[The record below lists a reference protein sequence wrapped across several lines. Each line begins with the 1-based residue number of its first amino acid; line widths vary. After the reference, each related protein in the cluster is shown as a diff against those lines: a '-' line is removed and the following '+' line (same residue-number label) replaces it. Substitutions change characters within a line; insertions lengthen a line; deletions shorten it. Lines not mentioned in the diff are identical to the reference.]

1 LKEHR
6 PTENK
11 TLLARTLGVS
21 RSTLYYVSKKEVSDW
36 KLKIRIEH
44 ILSTHPAYGSRRIAL
59 EVGLNRKRVRRVM
72 RAFGLHPYRR
82 RGRKWRKTR
91 PVSVQYPNLLQVEYP
106 QYSHHIWVADF
117 TELAF
122 RDKKIY
128 VSTVLDLYT
137 RQVVGLSVATR
148 KGTPLVMQSFLGALL
163 HYPRPGIFH
172 SDNGR
177 EYEAESF
184 RNVLARL
191 GVIISRSHPGS
202 PWENGYQE
210 SFYSQFKVDL
220 GDPNRFQT
228 LGELVAEIY
237 FTVWTY
243 NHTRIH
249 SRLKMPPV
257 VFAQKQ
263 KTALSVAA

>member
-1 LKEHR
+1 MKEHQ

-11 TLLARTLGVS
+11 TLLAHTLGVS

-59 EVGLNRKRVRRVM
+59 ELQMNRKRIRRVM
-72 RAFGLHPYRR
+72 RLFGLHPYRR
-82 RGRKWRKTR
+82 RGRKWRKTK

-106 QYSHHIWVADF
+106 QHPHHIWVADF

-122 RDKKIY
+122 QERKIY

-184 RNVLARL
+184 RNVLASL

-237 FTVWTY
+237 FIVWTY

-257 VFAQKQ
+257 VFAHKQ
-263 KTALSVAA
+263 KTAHVLAA

>member
-1 LKEHR
+1 LKELQS
-6 PTENK
+6 TENK
-11 TLLARTLGVS
+11 TLLARSLGIS
-21 RSTLYYVSKKEVSDW
+21 RSTLYYASKKEIADW
-36 KLKIRIEH
+36 KLKVRIEEV
-44 ILSTHPAYGSRRIAL
+44 LSEHPAYGSRRIAL
-59 EVGLNRKRVRRVM
+59 ELHVNRKRIRRVM
-72 RAFGLHPYRR
+72 RLFGLHPYRR
-82 RGRKWRKTR
+82 RGRKWRKTKA
-91 PVSVQYPNLLQVEYP
+91 VSIQYPNLLQLEYP
-106 QYSHHIWVADF
+106 EYPHHIWVSDF

-122 RDKKIY
+122 KEHKIY
-128 VSTVLDLYT
+128 MATVLDLYT

-148 KGTPLVMQSFLGALL
+148 KGAPLVIQSFVSAVL
-163 HYPRPGIFH
+163 HHPRPDIFH

-184 RNVLARL
+184 RSVLADL
-191 GVIISRSHPGS
+191 GVSISRSRPGS

-237 FTVWTY
+237 FTVWAY
-243 NHTRIH
+243 NNTRIH
-249 SRLKMPPV
+249 SRFKMPPV

-263 KTALSVAA
+263 KTAIALAA